1 MLGLAA
7 LRSDRR
13 PQSPLIS
20 LVVPVLDE
28 EGCIEEFV
36 RRSRAAAEQAGVSY
50 EIIFVDDGSRDATPE
65 RIAAAAEQDPAVK
78 TVRFTRSFGHQAA
91 LSAGLR
97 YASGDAVV
105 TLDGD
110 LQHPP
115 ECLPDLVA
123 AWRGGADVVY
133 TVRREPLERQGSWK
147 SRTSALFYW
156 LLSLLTAL
164 PSSTASAD
172 FRLMDRRAV
181 DRFNEL
187 GEHFIFVR
195 GLVPW
200 LGFRADRVEYDVEER
215 FSGEPKFRPWRMFRL
230 ALDGIFSF
238 SVLPLRFISLLGL
251 ATTFFGVAF
260 GVFSLIAWFLG
271 LAEEAG
277 WTSVVVLILVFG
289 GVQLLSLGIVSEYI
303 GRIYEE
309 VKGRPRY
316 VVDSASGFD
325 ER

>member
-1 MLGLAA
+1 LTLEP
-7 LRSDRR
+7 R
-13 PQSPLIS
+13 QQNPLIS
-20 LVVPVLDE
+20 LVVPVLNE

-36 RRSRAAAEQAGVSY
+36 RRSREAAALAEVRH
-50 EIIFVDDGSRDATPE
+50 EILFVDDGSSDATPE
-65 RIAAAAEQDPAVK
+65 RIAQEAKRDPAVK

-115 ECLPDLVA
+115 ECLQDLVA
-123 AWRGGADVVY
+123 AWRRGADVVY
-133 TVRREPLERQGSWK
+133 TVRRESQAQRGTWK
-147 SRTSALFYW
+147 ARTSTLFYR
-156 LLSLLTAL
+156 LLSRLTAL
-164 PSSTASAD
+164 PAAAAGAD

-181 DRFNEL
+181 ERFNEL

-200 LGFRADRVEYDVEER
+200 LGFRADRVEYEVEER
-215 FSGEPKFRPWRMFRL
+215 FAGVPKFVPMRMFRL

-238 SVLPLRFISLLGL
+238 SVIPLRLISLLGL
-251 ATTFFGVAF
+251 ATTLFGVVF
-260 GVFSLIAWFLG
+260 GAFSLISYFLG
-271 LAEEAG
+271 RAEEAG

-289 GVQLLSLGIVSEYI
+289 GVQLMSLGIVSEYI

-316 VVDSASGFD
+316 VVDSVIGLDAK
-325 ER
+325 